1 MSNGNYKFVQINIK
15 HLLYFDTT
23 SVEGLK
29 SKIFLSIPQL
39 CFTIKECKID
49 FLTIYDS
56 ICQFGMPAH
65 NLSVQNAD
73 NTSDCKYC
81 RANQD

>member
-29 SKIFLSIPQL
+29 NKIFLSILQL

-49 FLTIYDS
+49 F
-56 ICQFGMPAH
+56 F
-65 NLSVQNAD
+65 
-73 NTSDCKYC
+73 
-81 RANQD
+81 